1 MSKPKLKSVVV
12 AALVASIG
20 TALVS
25 APVYAATI
33 QEKVITTPG
42 KTITPQEEA
51 VISSAG
57 VKVLRHI
64 AQARSDIQNKD
75 ADAAKAELG
84 QADKLLDIIREAL
97 PTTSI
102 KDRIWVAKKHLE
114 YEDTQEVLPDLV
126 PIYSALNEMMDIMPV
141 KAARAQ
147 LDKAKE
153 HLKAGDKANAR
164 KALEATDAALQYTEV
179 DLPLST
185 TRHLVAQAR
194 ADLGKKRLDEAD
206 KALQAAE
213 DGVVFISEGIEQ
225 PLFAAKATLYQGLVA
240 LEAGNSDLAK
250 ADLQNAIDLL
260 TDAKQ
265 SPDAATRDAAGELL
279 GETQQLLTDLQNGD
293 GSVNAHFH
301 RLFERAQA
309 YSDRAVEYL
318 ATGWERYRAE
328 GKPFKSDLIE
338 ARLHLANAQIDL
350 FTGHE
355 PDRARKELDAANRFL
370 DRAVEA
376 AGKQADGGSYK
387 KQISDLQ
394 KTVKTLSG
402 DPSGSELAEYTTL
415 QRQLDNMIDVL

>member
-147 LDKAKE
+147 LD
-153 HLKAGDKANAR
+153 R
-164 KALEATDAALQYTEV
+164 
-179 DLPLST
+179 PRST
-185 TRHLVAQAR
+185 
-194 ADLGKKRLDEAD
+194 
-206 KALQAAE
+206 
-213 DGVVFISEGIEQ
+213 
-225 PLFAAKATLYQGLVA
+225 
-240 LEAGNSDLAK
+240 
-250 ADLQNAIDLL
+250 
-260 TDAKQ
+260 
-265 SPDAATRDAAGELL
+265 
-279 GETQQLLTDLQNGD
+279 
-293 GSVNAHFH
+293 
-301 RLFERAQA
+301 
-309 YSDRAVEYL
+309 
-318 ATGWERYRAE
+318 
-328 GKPFKSDLIE
+328 
-338 ARLHLANAQIDL
+338 
-350 FTGHE
+350 
-355 PDRARKELDAANRFL
+355 
-370 DRAVEA
+370 
-376 AGKQADGGSYK
+376 
-387 KQISDLQ
+387 
-394 KTVKTLSG
+394 
-402 DPSGSELAEYTTL
+402 
-415 QRQLDNMIDVL
+415 

>member
-12 AALVASIG
+12 AALIASIG

-51 VISSAG
+51 LISSSG
-57 VKVLRHI
+57 GKVLRHI
-64 AQARSDIQNKD
+64 AQARADIHNKD
-75 ADAAKAELG
+75 ADAAQTELD
-84 QADKLLDIIREAL
+84 QADKLLAIIRAAL
-97 PTTSI
+97 PTTSV
-102 KDRIWVAKKHLE
+102 KDRIWVAKEHLE
-114 YEDTQEVLPDLV
+114 YEDTQEVLPDLI
-126 PIYSALNEMMDIMPV
+126 PIYSSLNEMMDIMPA

-147 LDKAKE
+147 LDEARE

-179 DLPLST
+179 DLRLST

-194 ADLGKKRLDEAD
+194 ADLGKKKLDEAD

-213 DGVVFISEGIEQ
+213 DGVVLISEGVEQ
-225 PLFAAKATLYQGLVA
+225 PLFAAKAALYQGLVD

-250 ADLQNAIDLL
+250 ADLQNAIKLL

-279 GETQQLLTDLQNGD
+279 GETQQMLTDLQNGD
-293 GSVNAHFH
+293 SSVNTHFH

-318 ATGWERYRAE
+318 ATGWERYRAD
-328 GKPFKSDLIE
+328 GQPFKSDLIE

-350 FTGHE
+350 INGHE
-355 PDRARKELDAANRFL
+355 PDKARKELDAANGFL
-370 DRAVEA
+370 DKAVEA
-376 AGKQADGGSYK
+376 AGKQADDGSYK

-402 DPSGSELAEYTTL
+402 DPSGSELAQYTTL

>member
-12 AALVASIG
+12 AALIASIG

-33 QEKVITTPG
+33 QEKVVTTPG

-75 ADAAKAELG
+75 ADAAQTELG

-370 DRAVEA
+370 DSAVEA

>member
-12 AALVASIG
+12 AALIASIG

-51 VISSAG
+51 LISSSG
-57 VKVLRHI
+57 GKVLRHI
-64 AQARSDIQNKD
+64 AQARADIHNKD
-75 ADAAKAELG
+75 ADAAQTELD
-84 QADKLLDIIREAL
+84 QADKLLAIIRAAL
-97 PTTSI
+97 PTTSV
-102 KDRIWVAKKHLE
+102 KDRIWVAKEHLE
-114 YEDTQEVLPDLV
+114 YEDTQEVLPDLI
-126 PIYSALNEMMDIMPV
+126 PIYSSLNEMMDIMPV

-147 LDKAKE
+147 LDKARE

-164 KALEATDAALQYTEV
+164 KALEATDAAVQYTEV
-179 DLPLST
+179 DLRLST

-194 ADLGKKRLDEAD
+194 ADLGKKKLDEAD

-213 DGVVFISEGIEQ
+213 DGVVFISEGVEQ
-225 PLFAAKATLYQGLVA
+225 PLFAAKAALYQGLVD

-250 ADLQNAIDLL
+250 ADLQNAIKLL

-279 GETQQLLTDLQNGD
+279 GETQQMLTDLQNGD
-293 GSVNAHFH
+293 SSVNTHFH

-318 ATGWERYRAE
+318 ATGWERYRAD

-350 FTGHE
+350 FNGHE
-355 PDRARKELDAANRFL
+355 PDKARKELDAANRFL
-370 DRAVEA
+370 DKAVEA
-376 AGKQADGGSYK
+376 AGKQADDGSYK

-402 DPSGSELAEYTTL
+402 DPSGSELAQYTTL